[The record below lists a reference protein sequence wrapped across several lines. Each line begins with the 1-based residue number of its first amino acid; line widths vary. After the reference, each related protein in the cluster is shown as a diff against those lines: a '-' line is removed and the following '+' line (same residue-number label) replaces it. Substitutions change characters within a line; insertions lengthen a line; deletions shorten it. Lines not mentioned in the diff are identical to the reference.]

1 MILRIKNCYYHI
13 LTVLLGV
20 CIIFSSAFYFFQ
32 TQKSEAENK
41 LVKIVNYVK
50 VQCSTYTRYNEA
62 SESKSLLRTIESCR
76 QLQTN
81 LQSKVD
87 AGNPIDQAF
96 LKENLSTLWMDG
108 ILVLDE
114 NGNIESSYSTNDSI
128 LKQVYQYICKDIVL
142 DYMNYPERT
151 YSQRIELDD
160 GSRIDIATCAR
171 SDAPGIVATYFY
183 TSAYFAQ
190 NYNLTLQNLLK
201 GYSTKSDGTI
211 LVCDE
216 GSIIASNDRSLL
228 HASTKNNEVVQLL
241 KKNRDSQH
249 IYHFNNKG
257 AGYYG
262 IMLKQSNYYIFA
274 YIPDHVVFE
283 GVFTKLVVILLVY
296 ILFVLVLR
304 YIGYRNNRIRQV
316 KDQEKEKAHQEELLK
331 AAKKAEA
338 ANVAKTEFLQRMSH
352 DIRTPI
358 NGIIGMVEV
367 GDHYS
372 DDIEKQADCRA
383 KIKDASK
390 TLLELVNEVLDMS
403 KLESGE
409 IVLEEV
415 GFNIDKLS
423 DETIGIVEELAK
435 ERNIQIVK
443 EKNITH
449 PYLMGSPIHVK
460 RVLMNVLSNAIKYN
474 RDNGFIYVS
483 YKELEA
489 KEPFHVIVEFIC
501 RDTGIGMSK
510 KFQNRIFEPFAQE
523 HIGSRSKYVGTGLG
537 MPIAKSLVEKMGGT
551 IEFTSQEGVGSQ
563 FVMRIPFKIDQEH
576 KNERAKESVSVSIE
590 GLHVLL
596 VEDNELNMEIARFI
610 IENEGARVIC
620 ATNGKEA
627 VDIYKNAPKS
637 FDIIL
642 MDIMM
647 PEMDGLQAT
656 QVIRSFDHDVPIV
669 AMTANAFAEDKMKA
683 KKAGMN
689 AHVSKPLDKNKLIQ
703 VISKL
708 CGYKNI

>member
-13 LTVLLGV
+13 LTALLGILV
-20 CIIFSSAFYFFQ
+20 ITAASTYLFK
-32 TQKSEAENK
+32 TQKSEAENQ

-50 VQCSTYTRYNEA
+50 VQCSTYTKYNEA

-81 LQSKVD
+81 IQNANSVD
-87 AGNPIDQAF
+87 EAF
-96 LKENLSTLWMDG
+96 LKDNLSTLWMDG

-114 NGNIESSYSTNDSI
+114 NGNMESSYSTDDAI
-128 LKQVYQYICKDIVL
+128 LKEVYKYISKDIIL
-142 DYMNYPERT
+142 DYMDYPERT
-151 YSQRIELDD
+151 YSQRIDLKD
-160 GSRIDIATCAR
+160 GSHLDVAACAR
-171 SDAPGIVATYFY
+171 RDAPGIVVSYYY

-201 GYSTKSDGTI
+201 GYSKKSDGII

-228 HASTKNNEVVQLL
+228 HASTKKNEIVQLL
-241 KKNRDSQH
+241 KGNKDSQH
-249 IYHFNNKG
+249 IYHFTNKG
-257 AGYYG
+257 VGYYG

-274 YIPDHVVFE
+274 YISDHVVID
-283 GVFTKLVVILLVY
+283 GVVTKLVVILLVY

-304 YIGYRNNRIRQV
+304 YIGYRNNRIR
-316 KDQEKEKAHQEELLK
+316 KAKEQETEKAHQEELLK

-372 DDIEKQADCRA
+372 DNIEKQADCRE
-383 KIKDASK
+383 KIKGASN

-415 GFNIDKLS
+415 GFNINKLS
-423 DETIGIVEELAK
+423 DETIVMLEELAK
-435 ERNIQIVK
+435 ERNIQIVEE
-443 EKNITH
+443 EKRITH
-449 PYLMGSPIHVK
+449 PYLIGSPTHVK

-483 YKELEA
+483 YKELNSN
-489 KEPFHVIVEFIC
+489 HSDHTLIEFTC

-510 KFQNRIFEPFAQE
+510 EFQNKIFEPFAQE

-551 IEFTSQEGVGSQ
+551 LEFTSQEGVGSQ
-563 FVMRIPFKIDQEH
+563 FVIRIPFKIDEEH
-576 KNERAKESVSVSIE
+576 KNGTVKESTSVSIE
-590 GLHVLL
+590 GLSVLL
-596 VEDNELNMEIARFI
+596 VEDNELNMEIAEFI
-610 IENEGARVIC
+610 IENEGAIVTC
-620 ATNGKEA
+620 ATNGIEA
-627 VDIYKNAPKS
+627 VDIYKKS
-637 FDIIL
+637 PGFFDIIL

-656 QVIRSFDHDVPIV
+656 QCIRSFDHDIPIV
-669 AMTANAFAEDKMKA
+669 AMTANAFMEDKIKA

-689 AHVSKPLDKNKLIQ
+689 AHLSKPLDKDKLIR
-703 VISKL
+703 VIAKL
-708 CGYKNI
+708 CKKD

>member
-1 MILRIKNCYYHI
+1 M
-13 LTVLLGV
+13 
-20 CIIFSSAFYFFQ
+20 IFSSAFYFFQ
-32 TQKSEAENK
+32 TKKDEAETK

-50 VQCSTYTRYNEA
+50 VQCSTYTHYNEA

-81 LQSKVD
+81 IQREVD
-87 AGNPIDQAF
+87 AGKPIDQAF
-96 LKENLSTLWMDG
+96 LKDNLSTLWMDG
-108 ILVLDE
+108 SLVLDE
-114 NGNIESSYSTNDSI
+114 NGNIESSYSTDNAI
-128 LKQVYQYICKDIVL
+128 MKQVHKYISKDIVM
-142 DYMNYPERT
+142 DYMEQTERT
-151 YSQRIELDD
+151 YAQRVELND
-160 GSRIDIATCAR
+160 GSHLDIATCAR
-171 SDAPGIVATYFY
+171 SDAPGLVVTYFY
-183 TSAYFAQ
+183 TSVYFAQ

-228 HASTKNNEVVQLL
+228 HASTKKNEIVQLL
-241 KKNRDSQH
+241 KGNKDSQH

-257 AGYYG
+257 VGYYG

-274 YIPDHVVFE
+274 YISDHVVID
-283 GVFTKLVVILLVY
+283 GVVTKLVVILLVY

-304 YIGYRNNRIRQV
+304 YIGYRNNRIR
-316 KDQEKEKAHQEELLK
+316 KAKEQETEKAHQEELLK

-372 DDIEKQADCRA
+372 DNIEKQADCRE
-383 KIKDASK
+383 KIKGASN

-415 GFNIDKLS
+415 GFNINKLS
-423 DETIGIVEELAK
+423 DETIVMLEELAK
-435 ERNIQIVK
+435 ERNIQIVEE
-443 EKNITH
+443 EKRITH
-449 PYLMGSPIHVK
+449 PYLIGSPTHVK
-460 RVLMNVLSNAIKYN
+460 RVLMNILSNAIKYN

-483 YKELEA
+483 YKELNSN
-489 KEPFHVIVEFIC
+489 HSDHTLIEFTC

-510 KFQNRIFEPFAQE
+510 EFQNKIFEPFAQE

-551 IEFTSQEGVGSQ
+551 LEFTSQEGVGSQ
-563 FVMRIPFKIDQEH
+563 FVIRIPFKIDEEH
-576 KNERAKESVSVSIE
+576 KNGTVKESTSVSIE
-590 GLHVLL
+590 GLSVLL
-596 VEDNELNMEIARFI
+596 VEDNELNMEIAEFI
-610 IENEGARVIC
+610 IENEGAIVTC
-620 ATNGKEA
+620 ATNGIEA
-627 VDIYKNAPKS
+627 VDIYKKS
-637 FDIIL
+637 PGFFDIIL

-656 QVIRSFDHDVPIV
+656 QCIRSFDHDIPIV
-669 AMTANAFAEDKMKA
+669 AMTANAFMEDKIKA

-689 AHVSKPLDKNKLIQ
+689 AHLSKPLDKDKLIR
-703 VISKL
+703 VIAKL
-708 CGYKNI
+708 CKKD

>member
-13 LTVLLGV
+13 LTALLGV

-81 LQSKVD
+81 IQSEVD
-87 AGNPIDQAF
+87 AGNSIDQAF

-108 ILVLDE
+108 SLVLDE

-415 GFNIDKLS
+415 GFNINKLS

-449 PYLMGSPIHVK
+449 PYLMGSPTHVK

-576 KNERAKESVSVSIE
+576 KNERVKESVSVSIE

-610 IENEGARVIC
+610 IENEGARVTC

-627 VDIYKNAPKS
+627 VDIYKNAPES

-656 QVIRSFDHDVPIV
+656 QVIRSFDHDIPIV
-669 AMTANAFAEDKMKA
+669 AMTANAFAEDKIKA

-689 AHVSKPLDKNKLIQ
+689 AHVSKPLDKDKLIQ
-703 VISKL
+703 VISRL
-708 CGYKNI
+708 CGYKRV

>member
-1 MILRIKNCYYHI
+1 M
-13 LTVLLGV
+13 
-20 CIIFSSAFYFFQ
+20 IFSSAFYFFQ
-32 TQKSEAENK
+32 TKKDEAETK

-50 VQCSTYTRYNEA
+50 VQCSTYTHYNEA

-81 LQSKVD
+81 IQREVD
-87 AGNPIDQAF
+87 AGKPIDQAF
-96 LKENLSTLWMDG
+96 LKDNLSTLWMDG
-108 ILVLDE
+108 SLVLDE
-114 NGNIESSYSTNDSI
+114 NGNIESSYSTDNAI
-128 LKQVYQYICKDIVL
+128 MKQVHKYISKDIVM
-142 DYMNYPERT
+142 DYMEQTERT
-151 YSQRIELDD
+151 YAQRVELND
-160 GSRIDIATCAR
+160 GSHLDIATCAR
-171 SDAPGIVATYFY
+171 SDAPGLVVTYFY
-183 TSAYFAQ
+183 TSVYFAQ

-228 HASTKNNEVVQLL
+228 HASTKKNEIVQLL
-241 KKNRDSQH
+241 KGNKDSQH
-249 IYHFNNKG
+249 IYHFTNKG
-257 AGYYG
+257 VGYYG

-274 YIPDHVVFE
+274 YISDHVVID
-283 GVFTKLVVILLVY
+283 GVVTKLVVILLVY

-304 YIGYRNNRIRQV
+304 YIGYRNNRIR
-316 KDQEKEKAHQEELLK
+316 KAKEQETEKAHQEELLK

-372 DDIEKQADCRA
+372 DNIEKQADCRE
-383 KIKDASK
+383 KIKGASN

-415 GFNIDKLS
+415 GFNINKLS
-423 DETIGIVEELAK
+423 DETIVMLEELAK
-435 ERNIQIVK
+435 ERNIQIVEE
-443 EKNITH
+443 EKRITH
-449 PYLMGSPIHVK
+449 PYLIGSPTHVK

-483 YKELEA
+483 YKELNSN
-489 KEPFHVIVEFIC
+489 HSDHTLIEFTC

-510 KFQNRIFEPFAQE
+510 EFQNKIFEPFAQE

-551 IEFTSQEGVGSQ
+551 LEFTSQEGVGSQ
-563 FVMRIPFKIDQEH
+563 FVIRIPFKIDEEH
-576 KNERAKESVSVSIE
+576 KNGTVKESTSVSIE
-590 GLHVLL
+590 GLSVLL
-596 VEDNELNMEIARFI
+596 VEDNELNMEIAEFI
-610 IENEGARVIC
+610 IENEGAIVTC
-620 ATNGKEA
+620 ATNGIEA
-627 VDIYKNAPKS
+627 VDIYKKS
-637 FDIIL
+637 PGFFDIIL

-656 QVIRSFDHDVPIV
+656 QCIRSFDHDIPIV
-669 AMTANAFAEDKMKA
+669 AMTANAFMEDKIKA

-689 AHVSKPLDKNKLIQ
+689 AHLSKPLDKDKLIR
-703 VISKL
+703 VIAKL
-708 CGYKNI
+708 CKKD

>member
-1 MILRIKNCYYHI
+1 M
-13 LTVLLGV
+13 
-20 CIIFSSAFYFFQ
+20 IFSSAFYFFQ
-32 TQKSEAENK
+32 TKKDEAETK

-50 VQCSTYTRYNEA
+50 VQCSTYTHYNEA

-81 LQSKVD
+81 IQREVD
-87 AGNPIDQAF
+87 AGKPIDQAF
-96 LKENLSTLWMDG
+96 LKDNLSTLWMDG
-108 ILVLDE
+108 SLVLDE
-114 NGNIESSYSTNDSI
+114 NGNIESSYSTDDAI
-128 LKQVYQYICKDIVL
+128 MKQVHKYISKDIVM
-142 DYMNYPERT
+142 DYMEQTERT
-151 YSQRIELDD
+151 YAQRVELND
-160 GSRIDIATCAR
+160 GSHLDIATCAR
-171 SDAPGIVATYFY
+171 SDAPGLVVTYFY
-183 TSAYFAQ
+183 TSVYFAQ

-228 HASTKNNEVVQLL
+228 HASTKKNEIVQLL
-241 KKNRDSQH
+241 KGNKDSQH
-249 IYHFNNKG
+249 IYHFTNNG
-257 AGYYG
+257 VGYYG

-274 YIPDHVVFE
+274 YISDHVVID
-283 GVFTKLVVILLVY
+283 GVVTKLVVILLVY

-304 YIGYRNNRIRQV
+304 YIGYRNNRIR
-316 KDQEKEKAHQEELLK
+316 KAKEQETEKAHQEELLK

-372 DDIEKQADCRA
+372 DNIEKQADCRE
-383 KIKDASK
+383 KIKGASN

-415 GFNIDKLS
+415 GFNINKLS
-423 DETIGIVEELAK
+423 DETIVMLEELAK
-435 ERNIQIVK
+435 ERNIQIVEE
-443 EKNITH
+443 EKRITH
-449 PYLMGSPIHVK
+449 PYLIGSPTHVK

-483 YKELEA
+483 YKELNSN
-489 KEPFHVIVEFIC
+489 HSDHTLIEFTC

-510 KFQNRIFEPFAQE
+510 EFQNKIFEPFAQE

-551 IEFTSQEGVGSQ
+551 LEFTSQEGVGSQ
-563 FVMRIPFKIDQEH
+563 FVIRIPFKIDEEH
-576 KNERAKESVSVSIE
+576 KNGTVKESTSVSIE
-590 GLHVLL
+590 GLSVLL
-596 VEDNELNMEIARFI
+596 VEDNELNMEIAEFI
-610 IENEGARVIC
+610 IENEGAIVTC
-620 ATNGKEA
+620 ATNGIEA
-627 VDIYKNAPKS
+627 VDIYKKS
-637 FDIIL
+637 PGFFDIIL

-656 QVIRSFDHDVPIV
+656 QCIRSFDHDIPIV
-669 AMTANAFAEDKMKA
+669 AMTANAFMEDKIKA
-683 KKAGMN
+683 KKPGMN
-689 AHVSKPLDKNKLIQ
+689 AHLSKPLDKDKLIR
-703 VISKL
+703 VIAKL
-708 CGYKNI
+708 CKKD